1 MSTPAEIAHNAVQDG
16 LAKLADARQSEDAYA
31 RSLINEAIGI
41 YLKTRSADDIATEL
55 EFLAENLDDDQ
66 EYTFMR
72 P

>member
-1 MSTPAEIAHNAVQDG
+1 MSTPAEIAYHTVQDG
-16 LAKLADARQSEDAYA
+16 LAKVAEAGQSEDAFA
-31 RSLINEAIGI
+31 RSLINEAIAI
-41 YLKTRSADDIATEL
+41 YMKTRSADDIGTEL

>member
-1 MSTPAEIAHNAVQDG
+1 MSTPAEIAYHTVQAG
-16 LAKLADARQSEDAYA
+16 LAKITEEGQSEDAFA
-31 RSLINEAIGI
+31 RSLINEAIAI
-41 YLKTRSADDIATEL
+41 YMKTRSADDIGTEL